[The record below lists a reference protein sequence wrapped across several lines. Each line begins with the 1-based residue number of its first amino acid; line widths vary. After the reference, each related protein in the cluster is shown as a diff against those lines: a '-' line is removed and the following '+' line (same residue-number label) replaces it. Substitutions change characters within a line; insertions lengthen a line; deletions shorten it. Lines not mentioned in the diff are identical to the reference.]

1 MFGVP
6 QHARGEIA
14 LLVNP
19 AENRAKMVA
28 PDSNFFF
35 MVMQLPGRTWEFR
48 SRDERQIEKCIAA
61 FKQLADRRAAQMQ
74 QDSGMMSRDFISF
87 SILLQTD
94 RLLTFFEFLK
104 AAERKPQT
112 EMPAM
117 VDHSNYDTNPGPQ
130 IQIGHNSSGSTS
142 NVEPCSPSFVSQFF
156 GSDMQ
161 AGPCATSLSYPST
174 DYVL

>member
-1 MFGVP
+1 MFHGYLQRFRYDLFGVP

-19 AENRAKMVA
+19 EENRAKMVIA
-28 PDSNFFF
+28 PGSNYFF

-48 SRDERQIEKCIAA
+48 SRDQRQIEKCIAA

-94 RLLTFFEFLK
+94 RLLTF
-104 AAERKPQT
+104 
-112 EMPAM
+112 
-117 VDHSNYDTNPGPQ
+117 SN
-130 IQIGHNSSGSTS
+130 
-142 NVEPCSPSFVSQFF
+142 F
-156 GSDMQ
+156 
-161 AGPCATSLSYPST
+161 
-174 DYVL
+174 